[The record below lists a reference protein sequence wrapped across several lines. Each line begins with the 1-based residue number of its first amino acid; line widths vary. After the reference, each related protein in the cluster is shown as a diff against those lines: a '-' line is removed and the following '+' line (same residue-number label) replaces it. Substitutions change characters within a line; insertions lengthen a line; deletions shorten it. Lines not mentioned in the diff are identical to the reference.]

1 MLKKYQKAEEN
12 VFLENAGCR
21 KAKET
26 LQKNKPLTGLYTLLC
41 VAGHVLT
48 PGCPD

>member
-1 MLKKYQKAEEN
+1 M
-12 VFLENAGCR
+12 FLENARCR

-26 LQKNKPLTGLYTLLC
+26 LRKNKLLTDLYTLLC